1 MQLEVAVVLAAGEGT
16 RMKSQTPK
24 VLHQIAGR
32 TIIEHL
38 LTEVHA
44 LSPKELRIVIG
55 SGRELV
61 EPHLKEVS
69 PNSKI
74 VIQEERNGTG
84 HATQIALA
92 DLSRKG
98 TVLILA
104 GDTPLLKGATL
115 KEFIESH
122 HANKSVASVLTAELP
137 DPTGYGRIV
146 RD

>member
-44 LSPKELRIVIG
+44 LSPKELRVVIG

-61 EPHLKEVS
+61 EPHIKEVS
-69 PNSKI
+69 PKSKI
-74 VIQEERNGTG
+74 VIQAERNGTG

-92 DLSRKG
+92 DLSSKG
-98 TVLILA
+98 TVLKI
-104 GDTPLLKGATL
+104 
-115 KEFIESH
+115 
-122 HANKSVASVLTAELP
+122 
-137 DPTGYGRIV
+137 GRAHV
-146 RD
+146 